1 MSLKLGGEAG
11 AGDVESD
18 RKTDQWEGWKEG
30 RGASGPASSRV
41 PARGGGLK
49 PLEARVAVR

>member
-30 RGASGPASSRV
+30 RGASGPSPSRV

-49 PLEARVAVR
+49 SLEARVAVR